1 MIRRPPRST
10 LFPYTTLFRS
20 DLATGD
26 QPMSTGDGQHIVFNG
41 EIYNYRE
48 IRCGL
53 AGEGVRFRTASDTEV
68 LLHMLARS
76 GSAGLAPLR
85 GMFGF
90 AFLDV
95 ARGGLLLG
103 RDRLGIK
110 QVYYADGPTGFFF
123 ASEPKALLALPWIR
137 EIGRA
142 SCRERV

>member
-76 GSAGLAPLR
+76 GRSEEHTSELQSLAYLVCR
-85 GMFGF
+85 
-90 AFLDV
+90 
-95 ARGGLLLG
+95 LLLEKKK
-103 RDRLGIK
+103 RNK
-110 QVYYADGPTGFFF
+110 
-123 ASEPKALLALPWIR
+123 SHIR
-137 EIGRA
+137 MP
-142 SCRERV
+142 